1 MGKLPST
8 ILRRPSLAATGYL
21 PSTSA
26 AGSTHASSAA
36 PLRPRQN
43 TAAANQVR
51 HATFVP
57 RSRRPYQFTQLVQ
70 LSDGSTF
77 TVRTTSPL
85 ALYKSAKDSRNHIL
99 WNPTEKSL
107 RNVEVDEAGKLA
119 AFRER
124 YGTAWDLD
132 GGVKPDAAAAAAAAP
147 AVGATAAAA
156 AAAGAGA
163 AAGKDGKKTEG
174 GKGVDAE
181 KMGGQEGKKAAEVK
195 ETKPAEAEAQA
206 QAAAPEDPF
215 DSLVDLISA
224 YATEDK
230 NIKGGLSAKDQ
241 QRKDKS
247 GKKK

>member
-8 ILRRPSLAATGYL
+8 VFRRPSLAGCLPTTSPSLTHPPSATAVPL
-21 PSTSA
+21 PQNA
-26 AGSTHASSAA
+26 A
-36 PLRPRQN
+36 
-43 TAAANQVR
+43 TAAHQVR
-51 HATFVP
+51 HATFVL
-57 RSRRPYQFTQLVQ
+57 RHRRPYQFTQLVQ

-99 WNPTEKSL
+99 WQPTEKSL

-124 YGTAWDLD
+124 FGTVWDLENPAAGPKQEVATAATAAAEASKEGEKAVRVEKA
-132 GGVKPDAAAAAAAAP
+132 GGQKKGDAKVEVKDAAAAQEP
-147 AVGATAAAA
+147 TQVTAA
-156 AAAGAGA
+156 
-163 AAGKDGKKTEG
+163 
-174 GKGVDAE
+174 
-181 KMGGQEGKKAAEVK
+181 Q
-195 ETKPAEAEAQA
+195 
-206 QAAAPEDPF
+206 EDPF
-215 DSLVDLISA
+215 DSLVDLISS

-241 QRKDKS
+241 ARKDKS

>member
-8 ILRRPSLAATGYL
+8 ILRRPSLAGTGSYLSSTTSTSHNASHTIL
-21 PSTSA
+21 PSPSQCATPSI
-26 AGSTHASSAA
+26 TT
-36 PLRPRQN
+36 RPHGQV
-43 TAAANQVR
+43 QVR

-57 RSRRPYQFTQLVQ
+57 RPRRPYEFTQLVQ

-99 WNPTEKSL
+99 WQPSEKSL
-107 RNVEVDEAGKLA
+107 KNVEVDEAGKLA

-124 YGTAWDLD
+124 YGNAWDL
-132 GGVKPDAAAAAAAAP
+132 GAPSSGSAAATAAKPDEAAAAAKAAAAP
-147 AVGATAAAA
+147 
-156 AAAGAGA
+156 GA
-163 AAGKDGKKTEG
+163 AD
-174 GKGVDAE
+174 
-181 KMGGQEGKKAAEVK
+181 KKAAGQEK
-195 ETKPAEAEAQA
+195 TAEEAKPTATQASAPTEAAP
-206 QAAAPEDPF
+206 AAPEDQF

-230 NIKGGLSAKDQ
+230 NVKGGLSAKDQ
-241 QRKDKS
+241 AKKDKS

>member
-8 ILRRPSLAATGYL
+8 LLRRPSLAGYL
-21 PSTSA
+21 PSTAPALPHTPSTT
-26 AGSTHASSAA
+26 AGHLLST
-36 PLRPRQN
+36 PQK
-43 TAAANQVR
+43 AANGQVR

-99 WNPTEKSL
+99 WQPTEKSL

-124 YGTAWDLD
+124 YGTSWDLD
-132 GGVKPDAAAAAAAAP
+132 GPAAPAAAADAAAKPAADAASKEGGEKAAAA
-147 AVGATAAAA
+147 VGKKGAEEKGDKKQVDAKDAKPAAAA
-156 AAAGAGA
+156 QA
-163 AAGKDGKKTEG
+163 
-174 GKGVDAE
+174 
-181 KMGGQEGKKAAEVK
+181 
-195 ETKPAEAEAQA
+195 PAEA
-206 QAAAPEDPF
+206 AAPSEDPF
-215 DSLVDLISA
+215 DSLVDLIST

-241 QRKDKS
+241 ARKE
-247 GKKK
+247 KKKK

>member
-8 ILRRPSLAATGYL
+8 ILRRPSLAGPVSQHTVTQSL
-21 PSTSA
+21 
-26 AGSTHASSAA
+26 SSPQA
-36 PLRPRQN
+36 
-43 TAAANQVR
+43 AAANQVR

-57 RSRRPYQFTQLVQ
+57 RPRRPYQFTQLVQ

-77 TVRTTSPL
+77 TMRTTSPL

-99 WNPTEKSL
+99 WQPTEKTL

-124 YGTAWDLD
+124 YGTSWDLEA
-132 GGVKPDAAAAAAAAP
+132 PPSAAAATAAEAPAGGKQEGAQAGSAADVASSSSSSSSKEAGKPAGEDKGDGKKAEDKAAEPAQASTQQAAP
-147 AVGATAAAA
+147 A
-156 AAAGAGA
+156 
-163 AAGKDGKKTEG
+163 E
-174 GKGVDAE
+174 DA
-181 KMGGQEGKKAAEVK
+181 
-195 ETKPAEAEAQA
+195 
-206 QAAAPEDPF
+206 F

-241 QRKDKS
+241 ARKDRS